1 MALSASGN
9 WKTLAT
15 LEARLERLEAELDLA
30 VTVRR
35 GPLDESSQPAMAYAV
50 DVVALDAPGLV
61 NALADFFVVVD
72 RAGNDRA
79 VLRDNLAAVQTIQ
92 IAGDKARATVMSGTS
107 SGSFRANREEI
118 RMEMNHVDGI
128 IMLEG
133 GLPIEVAGSMI
144 GAVGVSGAP
153 GGDLDEE
160 CAQAALDSVQERL
173 DFAM

>member
-1 MALSASGN
+1 MSRSIKRLAAGTAAAACLGLASVAQADVFNQRMMSMELANDIAEAAVLACREKGHQTSA
-9 WKTLAT
+9 
-15 LEARLERLEAELDLA
+15 
-30 VTVRR
+30 
-35 GPLDESSQPAMAYAV
+35 
-50 DVVALDAPGLV
+50 
-61 NALADFFVVVD
+61 VVVD

-107 SGSFRANREEI
+107 SGNFRDNREDI